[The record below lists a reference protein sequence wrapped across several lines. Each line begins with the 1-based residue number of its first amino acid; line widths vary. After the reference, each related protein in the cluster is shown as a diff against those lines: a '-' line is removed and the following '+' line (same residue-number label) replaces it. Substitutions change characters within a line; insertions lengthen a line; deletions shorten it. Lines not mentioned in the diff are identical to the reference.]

1 MKTILITGSTD
12 GIGKLAAQQLAAKGH
27 SVIIHGRNTEKIH
40 KTVTEIKEATNN
52 KHISG
57 VTADLS
63 QFHQIENISQHVA
76 QSNLKID
83 VLINN
88 AGVFKST
95 EVTNGNGLELRY
107 AVNYFAP
114 YLLTHQLIHLMSTDA
129 DRRIINL
136 SSAAQESV
144 SIAALHGKQ
153 PLSAQ
158 SAYAQ
163 SKLALTMWTFHMA
176 RQHPD
181 IAITALNP
189 GSLLNTRM
197 VQEAYGRYWSPASKG
212 ADIIASLAVD
222 EEFNGE
228 TEKYFD
234 NDLGDPRGNFGPA
247 HADAYDQVKIDE
259 LLAQTEQIIST
270 LN

>member
-27 SVIIHGRNTEKIH
+27 SLIIHGRNAEKIH
-40 KTVTEIKEATNN
+40 KTVAEIIETSNN
-52 KHISG
+52 EHISG

-63 QFHQIENISQHVA
+63 QFHQIENISQHV
-76 QSNLKID
+76 
-83 VLINN
+83 
-88 AGVFKST
+88 
-95 EVTNGNGLELRY
+95 LELRY

-114 YLLTHQLIHLMSTDA
+114 YLVTHQLIHLMSTDA

-136 SSAAQESV
+136 SSAAQEPV

-181 IAITALNP
+181 MTITALNP

-222 EEFNGE
+222 EEFNGV